1 MEQKKQKQ
9 EEVTGLFDNQI
20 DPVAV
25 DTPAEMTHAWWDLSM
40 DASLWWRR
48 QDVCPRDAA
57 MLLCRMNPLTDDCPE
72 GTTTDQTGPLDFA
85 RLLAAFNDT
94 HRANSQHRSLADWL
108 QIARQEMLKYHSWI
122 DEWLASG
129 SLHGAA
135 QASGNGTE
143 PPVTM
148 TRIHRLKTRHDVLD
162 PVLDSAIQEAGSH
175 DLNAV
180 FLVLRRM
187 AADEVLPFTGEIEND
202 TLYYTNAKNKLA
214 GLNRDALRKRLKSRA
229 ALAC

>member
-1 MEQKKQKQ
+1 MEHKKQKQ

-25 DTPAEMTHAWWDLSM
+25 DTPAEMARAWWDLSM
-40 DASLWWRR
+40 DASMWWRR

-72 GTTTDQTGPLDFA
+72 SITTDQTGPLDFA

-94 HRANSQHRSLADWL
+94 QRANFQHRSLADWL
-108 QIARQEMLKYHSWI
+108 QIARQETLKYHSWI
-122 DEWLASG
+122 EEWLASG
-129 SLHGAA
+129 CLLGAP
-135 QASGNGTE
+135 QTSVNGTE
-143 PPVTM
+143 SPVT
-148 TRIHRLKTRHDVLD
+148 TTKIHRLKTRRDVLD
-162 PVLDSAIQEAGSH
+162 PVLDSAIQEAGCL

-187 AADEVLPFTGEIEND
+187 AINEVLPFTGHIEND
-202 TLYYTNAKNKLA
+202 ALLYTNGNNKVVRLTKE
-214 GLNRDALRKRLKSRA
+214 ALRQRLKRRA
-229 ALAC
+229 EVLL